1 MDITLTTGMRV
12 QLRMSTQRMLPAKSD
27 SLEDILAPF
36 EYEDYPAGMGGI
48 VVETRI
54 LSQDTLYVD
63 VLMDNGIIL
72 GNRHHFTF
80 KSEVCNG

>member
-1 MDITLTTGMRV
+1 MEITLLTGMRV
-12 QLRMSTQRMLPAKSD
+12 QLRMDTQRMLPSKSD

-48 VVETRI
+48 VVETRS

-63 VLMDNGIIL
+63 VLMDNGVIL
-72 GNRHHFTF
+72 GNRHHFAF
-80 KSEVCNG
+80 KPEQANV

>member
-12 QLRMSTQRMLPAKSD
+12 QLRMSTQRLLPTKSD

-63 VLMDNGIIL
+63 VLMDNGVIL
-72 GNRHHFTF
+72 GNRHHFAF
-80 KSEVCNG
+80 KPEHANV

>member
-1 MDITLTTGMRV
+1 MDITLTSGMRV
-12 QLRMSTQRMLPAKSD
+12 QLRMDTQRMLPTKSD

-63 VLMDNGIIL
+63 VLMDNGVIL
-72 GNRHHFTF
+72 GNHHHFAF
-80 KSEVCNG
+80 KPEASNV